1 MQFIMLAKTDLHVS
15 RLCFGT
21 WAFGGDWGAVDV
33 AQNRAAMRHALD
45 LGINFFDTAQAY
57 GWGASEGALAEALRP
72 EIQGQRH
79 GIVLAT
85 KGGLRQEGSTL
96 LRDSSPAWLR
106 QGLEASLR
114 HLGTDYVDLY
124 QVHWPDPH
132 TPLEETARA
141 LDDFVREGKVRY
153 VGVSNYD
160 VAEMEAFQRGRK
172 LDALQPP
179 YHLFRRDIEQAI
191 LPYCLRHG
199 IGVLVYGPM
208 AHGLL
213 TGRMTAET
221 HFPPDDWRAHSE
233 LFQGDT
239 FRRELDAVAD
249 LGRFAAERGYTV
261 GQLAI
266 AWTLA
271 NPAVDVAI
279 VGARTPAQIEQNAPA
294 AEIHLATEDLA
305 QIDRIMRGAV
315 AVAGPSPESV

>member
-1 MQFIMLAKTDLHVS
+1 
-15 RLCFGT
+15 
-21 WAFGGDWGAVDV
+21 
-33 AQNRAAMRHALD
+33 
-45 LGINFFDTAQAY
+45 
-57 GWGASEGALAEALRP
+57 
-72 EIQGQRH
+72 
-79 GIVLAT
+79 
-85 KGGLRQEGSTL
+85 
-96 LRDSSPAWLR
+96 
-106 QGLEASLR
+106 
-114 HLGTDYVDLY
+114 VDLY

-141 LDDFVREGKVRY
+141 LDTFVREGKVRY

-179 YHLFRRDIEQAI
+179 YHLFRRDVEHTI
-191 LPYCLRHG
+191 LPYCLQHG

-221 HFPPDDWRAHSE
+221 RFAPDDWRAHSE

-239 FRRELDAVAD
+239 FRHELAIVAD
-249 LGRFAAERGYTV
+249 LERFAAERGCTV

-271 NPAVDVAI
+271 HPAVDVAI

-294 AEIHLATEDLA
+294 AEIQLTTVDLGR
-305 QIDRIMRGAV
+305 IDGIMRGAV
-315 AVAGPSPESV
+315 AVGGPSPESV

>member
-1 MQFIMLAKTDLHVS
+1 MEYTMLGQTDLYVS

-33 AQNRAAMRHALD
+33 AQNRAAIRKALD

-57 GWGASEGALAEALRP
+57 GWGVSERVLSVALRS
-72 EIQGQRH
+72 EIEHHRH

-85 KGGLRQEGSTL
+85 KGGLRHDGKHL

-114 HLGTDYVDLY
+114 NLATDYVDLY
-124 QVHWPDPH
+124 QVHWPDPQ
-132 TPLEETARA
+132 TPFEETARA
-141 LDDFVREGKVRY
+141 LDAFVREGKVRY

-160 VAEMEAFQRGRK
+160 VPEMETFQRGRK

-179 YHLFRRDIEQAI
+179 YHLFRRDIEQGI
-191 LPYCLRHG
+191 LPYCVQHG

-213 TGRMTAET
+213 TGRMTPET
-221 HFPPDDWRAHSE
+221 HFAPDDWRAHSD

-239 FRRELDAVAD
+239 FRRELAIVDD
-249 LGRFAAERGYTV
+249 LERFAAERGCTV

-279 VGARTPAQIEQNAPA
+279 VGARTPSQIEQNAPA
-294 AEIHLATEDLA
+294 AEIHLTPEGLE
-305 QIDRIMRGAV
+305 QIRRIMRGAV
-315 AVAGPSPESV
+315 AVGGPTPEAA